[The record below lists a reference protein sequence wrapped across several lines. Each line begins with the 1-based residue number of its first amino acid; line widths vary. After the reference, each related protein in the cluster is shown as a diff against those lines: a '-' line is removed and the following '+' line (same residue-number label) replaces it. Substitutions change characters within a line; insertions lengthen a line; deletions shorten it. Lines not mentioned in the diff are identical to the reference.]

1 MQQQSP
7 PATRTAA
14 ALSSTPPF
22 SAPQQPLAARM
33 ALSIP
38 ESCKLSGIGR
48 SKLYQAIQTGALR
61 ARKLGKKTLILPE
74 DLQQWLVDLPSY
86 EPKRPQIAAE

>member
-14 ALSSTPPF
+14 ALSSTAPF
-22 SAPQQPLAARM
+22 GAPQQPLAARM
-33 ALSIP
+33 ALTIP

-48 SKLYQAIQTGALR
+48 SKLYQAIQKGALR
-61 ARKLGKKTLILPE
+61 ARRLDRHRQSP
-74 DLQQWLVDLPSY
+74 
-86 EPKRPQIAAE
+86 